1 MTQPDEPAPVLHGE
15 PGSSWWPVLWG
26 PGFAAVALLVELI
39 TGGRVNWVP
48 WLLIGGGF
56 GVAALVW
63 VQARRR
69 VCSVALTPYH
79 LRCGRE
85 QLPVER
91 IAEVGEAVGA
101 PVGARVLG
109 GGWSVPKGC
118 DELPVRLTDDSVVLA
133 WARDA
138 EGLRDALRRRL
149 DARS

>member
-1 MTQPDEPAPVLHGE
+1 MPDPDEAAPVLFAE
-15 PGSSWWPVLWG
+15 PGSSLWPVLWG
-26 PGFAAVALLVELI
+26 PGFAGLALVVELV

-48 WLLIGGGF
+48 WLLIGCAF
-56 GVAALVW
+56 GVAALIW

-69 VCSVALTPYH
+69 VCSVRLTPYH

-85 QLPVER
+85 QLAVER
-91 IAEVGEAVGA
+91 ITEVTDVGA

-109 GGWSVPKGC
+109 GGWTSPRGTV
-118 DELPVRLTDDSVVLA
+118 ELPVRLADDTVVLA